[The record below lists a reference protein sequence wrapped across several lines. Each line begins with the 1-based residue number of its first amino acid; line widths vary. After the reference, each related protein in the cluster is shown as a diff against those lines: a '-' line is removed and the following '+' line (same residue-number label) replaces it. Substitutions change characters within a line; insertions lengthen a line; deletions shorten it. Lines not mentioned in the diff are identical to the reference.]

1 MCEISS
7 EFIEKWLFYKDFR
20 FFHLLSYRVRCTI
33 NRSHS
38 TPCKK
43 AEFEHLQTF
52 PGHCLDFF
60 LSVSGKICHS
70 PIKKVKRQPTLII
83 SFSQYSPFFGEQ
95 SKNPGW
101 NPTRVRR
108 YLGSA
113 PGSLWQ
119 NSPHKDAFFY
129 ISLTNID
136 QCWITIKHNFTIEGK
151 QPKPRFGCLNET
163 VLLNTQIVCSH
174 GNKRKV
180 RSPKSRQR
188 RATNGLQALCY
199 LNGLSLVGRWWPDV
213 VC

>member
-1 MCEISS
+1 MPRHASGSAPESGHSISN
-7 EFIEKWLFYKDFR
+7 FIARVFCG
-20 FFHLLSYRVRCTI
+20 LSLHSVRTPIRVWVRCTI

-38 TPCKK
+38 TPCKM
-43 AEFEHLQTF
+43 AEFEHLQFF

-83 SFSQYSPFFGEQ
+83 SFSQHSPFFGEQ

-101 NPTRVRR
+101 NPTHVRR

-119 NSPHKDAFFY
+119 NSPHKDAFFC

-136 QCWITIKHNFTIEGK
+136 QCWITCTF
-151 QPKPRFGCLNET
+151 
-163 VLLNTQIVCSH
+163 
-174 GNKRKV
+174 KV
-180 RSPKSRQR
+180 E
-188 RATNGLQALCY
+188 
-199 LNGLSLVGRWWPDV
+199 
-213 VC
+213 

>member
-1 MCEISS
+1 MRN
-7 EFIEKWLFYKDFR
+7 FIWIHWKMTVLQRFSF

-43 AEFEHLQTF
+43 AEFEHLHFF

-83 SFSQYSPFFGEQ
+83 SFSQHSPFFGEQ

-101 NPTRVRR
+101 NPTCVRR

-119 NSPHKDAFFY
+119 NSPHKDAFFC

-136 QCWITIKHNFTIEGK
+136 QCWITCTFKVELSTHLRHKGPRNGK
-151 QPKPRFGCLNET
+151 C
-163 VLLNTQIVCSH
+163 
-174 GNKRKV
+174 
-180 RSPKSRQR
+180 
-188 RATNGLQALCY
+188 
-199 LNGLSLVGRWWPDV
+199 
-213 VC
+213 

>member
-1 MCEISS
+1 MAVTRVSHSCFLIELGPICNSMAASLWLKSCEDHS
-7 EFIEKWLFYKDFR
+7 
-20 FFHLLSYRVRCTI
+20 LLKSYNGGLWKNNYRSGPTTRVWVRCTI

-43 AEFEHLQTF
+43 AEFEHLQIF

-83 SFSQYSPFFGEQ
+83 SFSQHSPFFGEQ

-101 NPTRVRR
+101 NPTRVRH

-119 NSPHKDAFFY
+119 NSPHKDAFFC

-136 QCWITIKHNFTIEGK
+136 QSWITCTF
-151 QPKPRFGCLNET
+151 
-163 VLLNTQIVCSH
+163 
-174 GNKRKV
+174 KV
-180 RSPKSRQR
+180 E
-188 RATNGLQALCY
+188 
-199 LNGLSLVGRWWPDV
+199 
-213 VC
+213 

>member
-1 MCEISS
+1 MYVML
-7 EFIEKWLFYKDFR
+7 KVLFYFALEVWFSIYIYIYTASSIYVYDYSDNYVLRNASHNYACAHTDLQFMVMAETFTFGIFR
-20 FFHLLSYRVRCTI
+20 GRNVRAETSEAEIVFSPYRRYFRVRCTI

-43 AEFEHLQTF
+43 AEFEHLQIF
-52 PGHCLDFF
+52 PGHCLDLF

-83 SFSQYSPFFGEQ
+83 SFSQHSPFFGEQ

-119 NSPHKDAFFY
+119 NSPHKM
-129 ISLTNID
+129 
-136 QCWITIKHNFTIEGK
+136 
-151 QPKPRFGCLNET
+151 RFSASAW
-163 VLLNTQIVCSH
+163 QI
-174 GNKRKV
+174 
-180 RSPKSRQR
+180 
-188 RATNGLQALCY
+188 
-199 LNGLSLVGRWWPDV
+199 
-213 VC
+213 